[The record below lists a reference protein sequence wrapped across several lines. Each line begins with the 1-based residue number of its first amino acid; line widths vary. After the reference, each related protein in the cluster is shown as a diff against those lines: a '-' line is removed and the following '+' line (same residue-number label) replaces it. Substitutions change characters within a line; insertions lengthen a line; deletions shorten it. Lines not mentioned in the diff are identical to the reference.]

1 MGLHQAQAAQGDAWA
16 RPVAGQ
22 GQPAGGGPV
31 EGQGSRCQTPDP
43 CRRMVPYPNARAWAC
58 CVQMPEEFNFD
69 PDIMELKEEI
79 KAMQQEFIEL
89 HKSSD
94 AIKNL
99 SKCVH
104 AQLFDVACCLTLW
117 GS

>member
-1 MGLHQAQAAQGDAWA
+1 
-16 RPVAGQ
+16 
-22 GQPAGGGPV
+22 
-31 EGQGSRCQTPDP
+31 
-43 CRRMVPYPNARAWAC
+43 
-58 CVQMPEEFNFD
+58 MPEEFNFD

-99 SKCVH
+99 SKCVRSN
-104 AQLFDVACCLTLW
+104 AVA
-117 GS
+117 G